1 MLSLWKAS
9 RMFNVPLYDDKIKD
23 LNVFDLKIMDY
34 LTVFENPKA
43 LEDYKKRFIDTEFED
58 YVKETEESDEWEEV
72 DLDE

>member
-1 MLSLWKAS
+1 MLRLWKAS

-23 LNVFDLKIMDY
+23 LNVFDLNLMQY

-58 YVKETEESDEWEEV
+58 YVKETEENDEWEEV